1 METWDGENT
10 AFFTPQRAIAEFTAY
25 ITREERGR
33 DAVEITEN
41 PVQSGADLTDHAF
54 VKPSEVSLQV
64 VLYPTEEETLQ
75 DLYSNIIELL
85 RARIPISV
93 STGKRF
99 YENLL
104 LKEVEQVTDETS
116 ENVLALNLVFREII
130 LAPINEIVVKSA
142 KEDGR
147 GKAVQRGQ
155 ISARKADENEV
166 SILKKLSSLIQ

>member
-1 METWDGENT
+1 M
-10 AFFTPQRAIAEFTAY
+10 
-25 ITREERGR
+25 
-33 DAVEITEN
+33 
-41 PVQSGADLTDHAF
+41 
-54 VKPSEVSLQV
+54 
-64 VLYPTEEETLQ
+64 YPTEEETLQ

-116 ENVLALNLVFREII
+116 ENVLALNLVFREIK
-130 LAPINEIVVKSA
+130 LAPVNEIVVKSA